1 MGVIVNGKKTGVGD
15 VEGEMIWNW
24 IDGVGASSWHEDG
37 VVDGIEGAAS
47 VVFWM
52 SV

>member
-1 MGVIVNGKKTGVGD
+1 MGVILNGKKTGVGD
-15 VEGEMIWNW
+15 VEGEMIWIW
-24 IDGVGASSWHEDG
+24 SDGVSASSWHGLG
-37 VVDGIEGAAS
+37 VVVGIEGAAS